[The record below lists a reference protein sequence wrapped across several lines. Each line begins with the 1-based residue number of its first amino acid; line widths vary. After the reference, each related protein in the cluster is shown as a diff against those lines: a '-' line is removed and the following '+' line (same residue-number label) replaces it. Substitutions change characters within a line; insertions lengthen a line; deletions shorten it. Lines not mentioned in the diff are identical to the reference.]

1 MSAIRM
7 DGTALAAKVKEEV
20 RTQAEGMSR
29 KPGLAI
35 VLVGDDPA
43 SRVYAGGKRKDCTQ
57 CGFYSEEYVLP
68 AQISQKELLDL
79 IQVLNGREE
88 IDGILIEQPL
98 PGHLNAREVLW
109 AVRPDKDVDCFH
121 PYNVGLLTVGAPV
134 FCSCTPAGVMRLLE
148 GYGISP
154 AGKHCVIVGRSNVVG
169 KPLALL
175 MLQADAT
182 VSVCHTRTADLKAEC
197 LRADILVTAAGRAGL
212 VTGDMIKPGAVVVD
226 VAVNQKEDGSLRGDV
241 VFEEAAE
248 RAAYITPV
256 PGGVGPMTRAMVLE
270 NTLRAAK
277 LHGK

>member
-20 RTQAEGMSR
+20 RIQAEGMPR

-109 AVRPDKDVDCFH
+109 AVSPDKDVDCFH

-241 VFEEAAE
+241 AFEEAAE

>member
-20 RTQAEGMSR
+20 RIQAEGMPR

-109 AVRPDKDVDCFH
+109 AVSPDKDVDCFH

>member
-20 RTQAEGMSR
+20 RIQAEGMPR

-79 IQVLNGREE
+79 IQVLTGREE

-109 AVRPDKDVDCFH
+109 AVSPDKDVDCFH

-241 VFEEAAE
+241 AFEEAAE

>member
-109 AVRPDKDVDCFH
+109 AVSPDKDVDCFH

-197 LRADILVTAAGRAGL
+197 LRADILVTAAGRGGL

-241 VFEEAAE
+241 AFEEAAE

>member
-20 RTQAEGMSR
+20 RIQAEGMPR

-109 AVRPDKDVDCFH
+109 AVSPDKDVDCFH

-241 VFEEAAE
+241 AFEEAAK

>member
-20 RTQAEGMSR
+20 RTQAEGMPR

-109 AVRPDKDVDCFH
+109 AVSPDKDVDCFH
-121 PYNVGLLTVGAPV
+121 PYSVGLLTVGAPV

>member
-20 RTQAEGMSR
+20 RIQAEGMPR

-109 AVRPDKDVDCFH
+109 AVSPDKDVDCFH

-241 VFEEAAE
+241 AFEEAAE

-256 PGGVGPMTRAMVLE
+256 PGGVGPMTRAMVPE